1 MQFTIPTKKIT
12 QLLTFVIGVVEKKQV
27 LPILSHV
34 LFCIKHNQLRL
45 TASDLELELICSMP
59 LDIDVKDAKVSLP
72 ARKLLDI
79 CKSLHGDSQMSF
91 RLQEQVMHI
100 AAERAKFSLMTL
112 PASQFPQTMEQ
123 TSPQPQVQFR
133 MKQSALKSALEQ
145 VAFAMAVDDFRYYLN
160 GTLIELL
167 GNKACFVATD
177 THRLAYAEQP
187 LEQPASQKYKCIVPR
202 KAVHEL
208 IRLLSGEETV
218 EVLLF
223 DNCIRITNNLFT
235 FTAKL
240 LEGEFPN
247 YQRAIPEKN
256 QQMFVIDSALLKGA
270 LARATLLLDQKI
282 QGLYLHLDKDT
293 LKILASNQ
301 DNEQSEEVLN
311 IDYAADA
318 LQVSYNATYLLDIL
332 GVIHTSQLRFCIAD
346 NRSAMIEEVDGDAS
360 VYLVMPIRD

>member
-1 MQFTIPTKKIT
+1 M
-12 QLLTFVIGVVEKKQV
+12 
-27 LPILSHV
+27 
-34 LFCIKHNQLRL
+34 
-45 TASDLELELICSMP
+45 
-59 LDIDVKDAKVSLP
+59 
-72 ARKLLDI
+72 
-79 CKSLHGDSQMSF
+79 
-91 RLQEQVMHI
+91 
-100 AAERAKFSLMTL
+100 
-112 PASQFPQTMEQ
+112 
-123 TSPQPQVQFR
+123 
-133 MKQSALKSALEQ
+133 
-145 VAFAMAVDDFRYYLN
+145 
-160 GTLIELL
+160 

-187 LEQPASQKYKCIVPR
+187 LEQPVSQKHKCIVPR

-208 IRLLSGEETV
+208 IRLLSGEESV

-256 QQMFVIDSALLKGA
+256 QQTFSIDSALLKGA

-301 DNEQSEEVLN
+301 DNEKSEEVLN

-346 NRSAMIEEVDGDAS
+346 NRSAMVEEVDGDAS

>member
-1 MQFTIPTKKIT
+1 M
-12 QLLTFVIGVVEKKQV
+12 
-27 LPILSHV
+27 
-34 LFCIKHNQLRL
+34 
-45 TASDLELELICSMP
+45 
-59 LDIDVKDAKVSLP
+59 
-72 ARKLLDI
+72 
-79 CKSLHGDSQMSF
+79 
-91 RLQEQVMHI
+91 
-100 AAERAKFSLMTL
+100 
-112 PASQFPQTMEQ
+112 
-123 TSPQPQVQFR
+123 
-133 MKQSALKSALEQ
+133 
-145 VAFAMAVDDFRYYLN
+145 
-160 GTLIELL
+160 
-167 GNKACFVATD
+167 
-177 THRLAYAEQP
+177 
-187 LEQPASQKYKCIVPR
+187 PR

-208 IRLLSGEETV
+208 IRLLSGEESV

-256 QQMFVIDSALLKGA
+256 QQTFSIDSALLKGA

-301 DNEQSEEVLN
+301 DNEKSEEVLN

-346 NRSAMIEEVDGDAS
+346 NRSAMVEEVDGDAS